1 MDRVVK
7 KGHFLFLFLLAG
19 GGAFFPLDVVELEP
33 RLIREPLFLAI
44 EIKDGEQVI
53 AQPRLLGESGRVLTM
68 NLVDRDSPEKI
79 RLALQVYPERN
90 PDQSYDVHVNVTL
103 PDRAQGKKGR
113 LTIYHGEER
122 KMEMDDSV
130 RPITVRLLVM
140 RVVSP
145 EFDSYMKLSQQGQST
160 TS

>member
-1 MDRVVK
+1 MDRFVK
-7 KGHFLFLFLLAG
+7 RGHFLILFLLASG
-19 GGAFFPLDVVELEP
+19 GLVFPLEIGKSKTTLP
-33 RLIREPLFLAI
+33 KEPLFLAM

-68 NLVDRDSPEKI
+68 NLVDRNSPEKI

-90 PDQSYDVHVNVTL
+90 PDQSYDIRVNVTL
-103 PDRAQGKKGR
+103 PDRAQEKKGHF
-113 LTIYHGEER
+113 TIYHGEER
-122 KMEMDDSV
+122 KMKMDDSV

-140 RVVSP
+140 RVKSP
-145 EFDSYMKLSQQGQST
+145 EFDTYMKLAQKGQSR